1 MMPICIYVQEFDKAV
16 IYEKDPDCLIH
27 LWNINDSGPY
37 ICGAGI

>member
-16 IYEKDPDCLIH
+16 IYEKDPDRIIH
-27 LWNINDSGPY
+27 LWNINDSGPD